1 MLKQKLFMLLLY
13 LCMGFYVCAALM
25 QLNIFPVEKDI
36 ELGKQ
41 FDGEIRSNSKEYPIL
56 KNRPDVKAYIT
67 NIGNKTL
74 ASPDIL
80 YRGQFAYQFEV
91 IDDDK
96 TIHPS
101 SGDRLACINQMIK
114 DIGNPQPSETNIFAK
129 RYHQFKKGLS

>member
-1 MLKQKLFMLLLY
+1 MLLLY
-13 LCMGFYVCAALM
+13 ICMGFYGCATLM
-25 QLNIFPVEKDI
+25 QLNMFPVEKDI

-41 FDGEIRSNSKEYPIL
+41 FDGEIRSNYKEYPIL
-56 KNRPDVKAYIT
+56 KNRPDVNAYIT

-74 ASPDIL
+74 ASSDIL

-114 DIGNPQPSETNIFAK
+114 DIDNPQPGEANIFAK
-129 RYHQFKKGLS
+129 RYQQFKKGLS